1 MFSLIQEAEQGGK
14 ESWEM
19 EWDSGII
26 RGVNSKGLGG
36 QTVINELS

>member
-1 MFSLIQEAEQGGK
+1 MFSFIQKAEQGGK

-19 EWDSGII
+19 ERDSGIV

-36 QTVINELS
+36 QTCEQ